1 MGAVLRTVLVDDGME
16 IRRYLRALLER
27 DGRFEVVGEAGD
39 GLGAIETVERWTPDL
54 VVLDIAMPYM
64 DGISALPEIRR
75 RAPGVR
81 VVVLSGFPRDRMGP
95 RAEEA
100 GAVGYLEKGHRTLS
114 LADELHRLVAV
125 LGAVETLLAER
136 YPADLRAAGQA
147 RRQISSRLEDVV
159 DDDVVDTV
167 LLLTSEVVTNAVRHA
182 DAGCQVVVERLRDTL
197 RVSVVDEGAGM
208 PAPRV
213 AGDEA
218 ESGRG
223 LALVDTLAT
232 DWGVDALPN
241 GKRVWFEVGLP
252 AG

>member
-1 MGAVLRTVLVDDGME
+1 MGGALRTVLVDDGEE
-16 IRRYLRALLER
+16 IRRYLRAMLER

-39 GLGAIETVERWTPDL
+39 GLGAIAAVERWTPDL

-95 RAEEA
+95 RAAEA

-114 LADELHRLVAV
+114 LADELHRLAAV

-147 RRQISSRLEDVV
+147 RREISSRLEEVV
-159 DDDVVDTV
+159 DDDDVVDTV

-208 PAPRV
+208 PAPRA

-223 LALVDTLAT
+223 LALVDTLAA
-232 DWGVDALPN
+232 DWGVDPLPD

-252 AG
+252 D